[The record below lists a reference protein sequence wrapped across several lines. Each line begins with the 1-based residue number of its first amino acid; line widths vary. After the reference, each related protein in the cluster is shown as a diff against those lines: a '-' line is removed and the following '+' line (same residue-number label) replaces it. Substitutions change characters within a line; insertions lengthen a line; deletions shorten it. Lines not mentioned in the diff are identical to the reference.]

1 MTATRRGPPAVVPTL
16 THVVADGPGMG
27 APPSQPL
34 PLSGQ
39 SCEAAATSL
48 DGSCVPSV
56 DEMTDRIMAH
66 VMPRLQASIT
76 QALQAWWIAHEAT
89 AVRAI
94 EDAMREEI
102 AERVRAALA
111 ETIRDNP

>member
-34 PLSGQ
+34 SGQ

-48 DGSCVPSV
+48 DGSCVPPV

-76 QALQAWWIAHEAT
+76 QALQAWWIAHEAM

-111 ETIRDNP
+111 EMIRDNP

>member
-1 MTATRRGPPAVVPTL
+1 MTAIPRQPPAVVPTL
-16 THVVADGPGMG
+16 THVVAEGPRW
-27 APPSQPL
+27 ACPPPQL
-34 PLSGQ
+34 PSGR

-48 DGSCVPSV
+48 DRSCVPSV

-111 ETIRDNP
+111 EMIRDNP